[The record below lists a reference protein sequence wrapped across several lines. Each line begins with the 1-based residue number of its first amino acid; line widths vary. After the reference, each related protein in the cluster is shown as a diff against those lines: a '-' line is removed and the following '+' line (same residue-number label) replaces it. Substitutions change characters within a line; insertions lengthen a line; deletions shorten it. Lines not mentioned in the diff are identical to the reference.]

1 MFESIALPA
10 LLLLPLLGF
19 IGVPMVRPERVTRA
33 YTMTVMLATL
43 AAAISL
49 FQAFK
54 GTPAGAFDLSL
65 PWIPFLGVNLHFAVD
80 GYNVYLLL
88 LTALLFPIVLAVAW
102 NTNEGKSRLYLGLML
117 SLEAC
122 LLGTFLAQNL
132 VVLFVLWEAV
142 LIPMVLMILVF
153 GGPGR
158 RRAAMS
164 FFLYTMAG
172 SVLFLAAV
180 LLLGVESL
188 QQTGRWSFEFDTL
201 YRLQMSPAKQAFVFF
216 AIALACAVKSPI
228 FPFHSWLPLAYG
240 EASTSG
246 TALMAGA
253 MSKMGAF
260 GFIKLLVPLTPAV
273 AIQFAPLMAGFAVV
287 SILYGAVLALRQTNF
302 KLLIAYASL
311 SHMGY
316 IVLGLFS
323 FQPTGI
329 HGAMFQI
336 LSHGLSVAGLFL
348 LLGMLEQ
355 RCGPAWLQLEGL
367 SVRMPRYAVVMML
380 FVLASLALP
389 LSSGFTAEFMVLL
402 GAFTQGVADWRA
414 GAGSGMLVAA
424 LLAATCVV
432 IGATYMLR
440 FARALLY
447 GNVEAGRG
455 TKLADLCPRETIAM
469 VPLLVLILWVGMV
482 PSSLMYKV
490 DPAVNQLARSGQPVK
505 QAAVQGWGLDVAQVA
520 GARNGN

>member
-19 IGVPMVRPERVTRA
+19 IGVPMIRPERVTRT
-33 YTMTVMLATL
+33 YTMAVMLATL
-43 AAAISL
+43 AAAITL
-49 FQAFK
+49 FSAFN
-54 GTPAGAFDLSL
+54 GAPGGGAFDINL
-65 PWIPFLGVNLHFAVD
+65 PWIPFLGVNLHFGVD

-102 NTNEGKSRLYLGLML
+102 NTSEGRSRLYLGLML
-117 SLEAC
+117 ALEAC

-142 LIPMVLMILVF
+142 LIPMVLMILVY

-201 YRLQMSPAKQAFVFF
+201 YRLQMSPGKQAFVFF

-260 GFIKLLVPLTPAV
+260 GFIKLLVPLTPVRKLWLAWKTW
-273 AIQFAPLMAGFAVV
+273 AFA
-287 SILYGAVLALRQTNF
+287 
-302 KLLIAYASL
+302 
-311 SHMGY
+311 
-316 IVLGLFS
+316 
-323 FQPTGI
+323 
-329 HGAMFQI
+329 
-336 LSHGLSVAGLFL
+336 
-348 LLGMLEQ
+348 
-355 RCGPAWLQLEGL
+355 
-367 SVRMPRYAVVMML
+367 
-380 FVLASLALP
+380 
-389 LSSGFTAEFMVLL
+389 
-402 GAFTQGVADWRA
+402 
-414 GAGSGMLVAA
+414 
-424 LLAATCVV
+424 
-432 IGATYMLR
+432 
-440 FARALLY
+440 
-447 GNVEAGRG
+447 
-455 TKLADLCPRETIAM
+455 
-469 VPLLVLILWVGMV
+469 
-482 PSSLMYKV
+482 
-490 DPAVNQLARSGQPVK
+490 
-505 QAAVQGWGLDVAQVA
+505 
-520 GARNGN
+520 